1 MTMMRPTPANPVLA
15 ACTNAR
21 KPTVLLVADIVEAGS
36 AIHFGRAFRNRGW
49 EVTET
54 EITRNLAAPGSRF
67 LNRLVQRLLPD
78 AKADALARSVESM
91 AVSQGVDLVLFAKA
105 MGARPWLLDKLAT
118 RGIATAC
125 WYPDYHFEHPFVDQ
139 QAIRQFDLFVT
150 TKAFQL
156 DHLHSIRSGKRTILV
171 EHGYNSGVHFRLDPP
186 VPARDRPFDCVFIG
200 SHSPYKQQWL
210 EAIVARLPDLKL
222 VIVGD
227 RWDGRTIGDPANV
240 IINGPLI
247 GDAMARV
254 INHARIGL
262 ALHHGPGNNSM
273 GWQDDVSARTF
284 EIPACGTFMLHI
296 DNAHVRTLFDVPGE
310 IDTFEDADDAA
321 RKIRFWLDHAEE
333 REVIAERCHR
343 RAEAEFSYT
352 RRGIAIARE
361 AEAMLGIDQSLGAE
375 DLGA

>member
-1 MTMMRPTPANPVLA
+1 MTVLRPTPANPVLA
-15 ACTNAR
+15 ACTDAR
-21 KPTVLLVADIVEAGS
+21 RPSMLLVADTTEAGK
-36 AIHFGRAFRNRGW
+36 AIHIARAFRSRGW
-49 EVTET
+49 QVS
-54 EITRNLAAPGSRF
+54 EIEISRYLAGPGSRH
-67 LNRLVQRLLPD
+67 LNRIARWLFPRG
-78 AKADALARSVESM
+78 KEDALAT
-91 AVSQGVDLVLFAKA
+91 AVYDVATAEGVDLVLFAKA
-105 MGARPWLLDKLAT
+105 MGARPWLLEKLTA

-125 WYPDYHFEHPFVDQ
+125 WYPDYHFEHPFVDL
-139 QAIRQFDLFVT
+139 QAIRLFDLFVT

-156 DHLHSIRSGKRTILV
+156 DYLKSTRPGKRTVLV
-171 EHGYNSGVHFRLDPP
+171 EHGYNSGVHYRLAPP
-186 VPARDRPFDCVFIG
+186 VPASDRPYDCAFIG
-200 SHSPYKQQWL
+200 SYSPYKQQWL

-262 ALHHGPGNNSM
+262 ALHHGPGHNSM

-321 RKIRFWLDHAEE
+321 RKIRYWLDHAEE
-333 REVIAERCHR
+333 REIIAERCHR

-361 AEAMLGIDQSLGAE
+361 AEAMLGIDRSLDEEELGA
-375 DLGA
+375 